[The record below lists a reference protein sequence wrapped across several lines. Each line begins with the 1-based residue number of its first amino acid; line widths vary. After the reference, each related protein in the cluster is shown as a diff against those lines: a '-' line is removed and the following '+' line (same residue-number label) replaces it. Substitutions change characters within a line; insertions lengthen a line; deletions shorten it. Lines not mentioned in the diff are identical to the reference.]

1 MTGPSIAAAEAAA
14 AIADH
19 ETARW
24 GGALDWALALSI
36 VISAAILV
44 LIIASRVLYRGQQ
57 AEGTALWFH
66 GMALGVLPLFLLAS
80 GQFATLEY
88 ATEVKFCGTCH
99 LTMKPYIDDLHN
111 EKSQSLAALHF
122 QQRVMI
128 GTECYSCHANYGLH
142 GTFEAKLTGLRHVW
156 KYNTGTYKLP
166 IKMPEPFTNDLCL
179 KCHDGAKPFMA
190 QDIHLDDGKDGKKV
204 SADLRADKQ
213 QCIDCHAPAHDV
225 GKPGDKGKGAPED
238 KAKKKAAAPGERT

>member
-1 MTGPSIAAAEAAA
+1 MTGPSIAAAAEAAA
-14 AIADH
+14 MADQ
-19 ETARW
+19 EAARW
-24 GGALDWALALSI
+24 GGALDWAIALSV
-36 VISAAILV
+36 VISAVILV

-66 GMALGVLPLFLLAS
+66 GIALGVLPLFLLAA

-111 EKSQSLAALHF
+111 PKSESLAALHF
-122 QQRVMI
+122 QHRVMA

-156 KYNTGTYKLP
+156 KYNTGTYTFP
-166 IKMPEPFTNDLCL
+166 IKMPEPFGNDLCL
-179 KCHDGAKPFMA
+179 KCHNGAKSFMA
-190 QDIHLDDGKDGKKV
+190 QDVHLENGKV
-204 SADLRADKQ
+204 SADLRNDKQ
-213 QCIDCHAPAHDV
+213 QCVDCHSPAHDIP
-225 GKPGDKGKGAPED
+225 KPGDKGKGKPED
-238 KAKKKAAAPGERT
+238 KGKKASAPGERG

>member
-1 MTGPSIAAAEAAA
+1 MTFPSIAAAAEAA

-19 ETARW
+19 EAVRW
-24 GGALDWALALSI
+24 GTALDWAIALS
-36 VISAAILV
+36 VVVSAAILV

-66 GMALGVLPLFLLAS
+66 GIALAVLPLFLLAT

-88 ATEVKFCGTCH
+88 ATEVRFCGTCH

-111 EKSQSLAALHF
+111 AKSESLAALHF
-122 QQRVMI
+122 QHRVMV
-128 GTECYSCHANYGLH
+128 GTECYSCHANYGIH

-166 IKMPEPFTNDLCL
+166 IKMPAPFGNELCL
-179 KCHDGAKPFMA
+179 KCHNGAKSFMA
-190 QDIHLDDGKDGKKV
+190 QDVHLEAGKV
-204 SADLRADKQ
+204 SADLRDSKQ
-213 QCIDCHAPAHDV
+213 QCVDCHSPAHDL
-225 GKPGDKGKGAPED
+225 GKPGDKGKGKPD
-238 KAKKKAAAPGERT
+238 DKKKASAPGERS